1 MGVTGPRRDLPPD
14 LIKCPDAS
22 YQSLLDAAPDAMLV
36 INQAW
41 EIVVANAKAE
51 KLFGYSREE
60 LTGRSV
66 ESLIPPRPPDQQ
78 PHDRENFFGDPSV
91 RPTGV
96 GLEPF
101 ALRGD
106 GTEISVEIS
115 LCPLT
120 TESGTFVIS
129 AIRDV
134 SELRRVEELKKSE
147 AILRETRESEERFR
161 SAAQVGKMFAYDWDV
176 ITDVVVRSGE
186 SVQILGIDEATPT
199 TGQQLLAKVHPDDR
213 ERVRAAIA
221 DLSPEKGH
229 LQISYRWVR
238 PDGTVIWVERNGRAH
253 FDEQGRMVRMVGMT
267 ADITERKLV
276 ERELTL
282 ANDRLRLAMEAGKS
296 VGWDRDVKSGRD
308 TLFGDLQSMF
318 GMPSEVHNGSVEDFH
333 RHLHS
338 EDRERVLEAID
349 DAMLTHKQYAAEFRI
364 LRPDGTVRWVAA
376 KGKFHY
382 SPDGEPERML
392 GMSADITEHK
402 LVEEALRESEERLRL
417 AARAGKMYA
426 FDWDVVTDVIIRSE
440 ESTHVFGLTGEAI
453 NLTKHQLLASV
464 HPEDRATFVNSIAE
478 RTPESPNTQISYRI
492 LRPDG
497 SILWLER
504 SGHAFFDEQG
514 KMVRMIG
521 MVADITERKRAE
533 EGLRQKEMELSEAQ
547 RLAQIGSWE
556 WDPNTDTV
564 TWSRELY
571 RITGRDPKLA
581 AASYKEHSLILTA
594 ESWERLQRCV
604 DEALRSGT
612 SYELDLEYV
621 RPNGSTI
628 WARARAE
635 VERDV
640 TGRIVRLRGTAQD
653 ITERRL
659 AERELA
665 MANDRLRLAMES
677 GRSVGWEGDIRSGQT
692 TWFGDLQTVFGM
704 PSEKYVGR
712 NEDFY
717 RRIHQEDQTRVREA
731 LKDAMRTKRPY
742 AAEFRI
748 LRPDGTVRWVAAK
761 GKFYYSP
768 EGEPERKLGVTVDI
782 TERKL
787 VEEALRESEERLR
800 LAVKAGKMYAYDWD
814 VATDVVVRSEEA
826 NYIFGLTGEPMRR
839 TRQQLLA
846 GVHPEDRATF
856 INSAAERTPESPN
869 TQISYR
875 VLRPDGSVLW
885 LEKTGHAFF
894 DEQGKMVRMIGMV
907 ADVTE
912 RKLAEEALAK
922 VGGRLIEAHEEERNR
937 IARELHDDIG
947 QQLALVAN
955 NLALMEQDP
964 PDSIAEVRN
973 SIHEL
978 LKRVNEIAADT
989 QAMSH
994 RLHSSKLRLLGI
1006 VAAAKGFCQEFSE
1019 QQKVKVDFA
1028 HVDVPP
1034 AVPEDISLCL
1044 FRVLQEA
1051 LQNAVKHSGVRHM
1064 EVEIRGVSEVIHF
1077 TVRDEGV
1084 GFDPE
1089 AVANNRGL
1097 GLISMQERVNL
1108 VKGTF
1113 SIDSRPGRG
1122 TTIHVRL
1129 PLSTRRES
1137 AKAVGE

>member
-1 MGVTGPRRDLPPD
+1 MGFTGPRRNLPPD
-14 LIKCPDAS
+14 LIKRPDAS
-22 YQSLLDAAPDAMLV
+22 FQSLLDAAPDAMLV

-51 KLFGYSREE
+51 KLFGYGREE

-78 PHDRENFFGDPSV
+78 PHDRENFFGDPGV

-101 ALRGD
+101 ALRSD
-106 GTEISVEIS
+106 GTEIFVEIS

-134 SELRRVEELKKSE
+134 GELRQVEELKKSE
-147 AILRETRESEERFR
+147 AVLRETRESEERFR
-161 SAAQVGKMFAYDWDV
+161 SAAQVGKMFAYEWD
-176 ITDVVVRSGE
+176 IATDLVMRSGE
-186 SVQILGIDEATPT
+186 GAQILGIDDASPI

-213 ERVRAAIA
+213 ERVTAAIA
-221 DLSPEKGH
+221 ELSPENAR
-229 LQISYRWVR
+229 LQISYRRVR

-253 FDEQGRMVRMVGMT
+253 FDKQGRMVRMVGMT
-267 ADITERKLV
+267 ADIT
-276 ERELTL
+276 
-282 ANDRLRLAMEAGKS
+282 
-296 VGWDRDVKSGRD
+296 
-308 TLFGDLQSMF
+308 
-318 GMPSEVHNGSVEDFH
+318 
-333 RHLHS
+333 
-338 EDRERVLEAID
+338 
-349 DAMLTHKQYAAEFRI
+349 
-364 LRPDGTVRWVAA
+364 
-376 KGKFHY
+376 
-382 SPDGEPERML
+382 
-392 GMSADITEHK
+392 
-402 LVEEALRESEERLRL
+402 
-417 AARAGKMYA
+417 AR
-426 FDWDVVTDVIIRSE
+426 R
-440 ESTHVFGLTGEAI
+440 
-453 NLTKHQLLASV
+453 
-464 HPEDRATFVNSIAE
+464 
-478 RTPESPNTQISYRI
+478 
-492 LRPDG
+492 
-497 SILWLER
+497 
-504 SGHAFFDEQG
+504 
-514 KMVRMIG
+514 
-521 MVADITERKRAE
+521 RAE
-533 EGLRQKEMELSEAQ
+533 EGLRQKERELSEAQ

-556 WDPNTDTV
+556 WDPDTDTV
-564 TWSRELY
+564 NWSRELY
-571 RITGRDPKLA
+571 RITGRDPNLPA
-581 AASYKEHSLILTA
+581 ATYKEHSQLLTA
-594 ESWERLQRCV
+594 ESWERLQRSV
-604 DEALRSGT
+604 EEALSSGT
-612 SYELDLEYV
+612 PYELDLEYV
-621 RPNGSTI
+621 RSDGSTI

-640 TGRIVRLRGTAQD
+640 TNRIVRLRGTAQD
-653 ITERRL
+653 ITQRKL

-717 RRIHQEDQTRVREA
+717 RRVHQEDQTRVREV
-731 LKDAMRTKRPY
+731 LKDAMRTKKPF

-814 VATDVVVRSEEA
+814 VATDVVIRSEEA

-839 TRQQLLA
+839 TRQQLLSC
-846 GVHPEDRATF
+846 VHPEDRVTF
-856 INSAAERTPESPN
+856 INSTAERTPESPT

-885 LEKTGHAFF
+885 LEKTGHAYF
-894 DEQGKMVRMIGMV
+894 DEEGKMVRMIGMV

-912 RKLAEEALAK
+912 RKRGEEALSK
-922 VGGRLIEAHEEERNR
+922 VGGRLIEAHEEERTR

-947 QQLALVAN
+947 QQLALLAN

-964 PDSIAEVRN
+964 PDSIAELRN
-973 SIHEL
+973 GIHQH

-994 RLHSSKLRLLGI
+994 RLHSSKLQLLGI
-1006 VAAAKGFCQEFSE
+1006 LAAAKGFCQEFSE
-1019 QQKVKVDFA
+1019 QLKVKVDFA

-1051 LQNAVKHSGVRHM
+1051 LQNAVKHSGARHF
-1064 EVEIRGVSEVIHF
+1064 EVELRGAPDGIHL
-1077 TVRDEGV
+1077 TVHDAGL

-1089 AVANNRGL
+1089 AVMNNRGL
-1097 GLISMQERVNL
+1097 GLVSMQERVNL

-1113 SIDSRPGRG
+1113 SINSRPGRG

-1129 PLSTRRES
+1129 PLSTKRES
-1137 AKAVGE
+1137 AKAAGE